1 MCPVHFKPVKPKND
15 FNLLINNGIWH
26 VRAFSIYIF
35 AITLTKFVNSGLEEG
50 FHAFFRLCQD
60 YFVFLWV
67 LSFVNKSSASNN
79 LVKRSLLFAA
89 VISVI
94 YGILQF
100 IDLDIF
106 NRQVNIN
113 RLSGFHKN
121 PYSYGGQLIVFFFF
135 LLGTFFEKK
144 INYKSTIFL
153 SACLFCIFNTSER
166 AVIFGVIAG
175 IIFYLIFQRL
185 YKNIKITKSKFWSW
199 MTILFIPIL
208 LTIAFNIKA
217 IKRLIYAITSIKDR
231 KINARF
237 KIWNIALAVWKKNL
251 LFGAG
256 KFPVI
261 YHQAGNEFSV
271 QVLTHAHNVFLQFL
285 ATAGVIGLFAFL
297 NLFYSIIQF
306 LIKNIKSSDYVI
318 SALAVLVAFFI
329 EGLFEYF
336 WGDSEVRY
344 LLLYFIGFVVGNL
357 SKSENMANHE

>member
-1 MCPVHFKPVKPKND
+1 M
-15 FNLLINNGIWH
+15 LINNGSWH

-67 LSFVNKSSASNN
+67 LSFVSNSTANNN

-94 YGILQF
+94 YGIFQF

-135 LLGTFFEKK
+135 LLGVFFENK
-144 INYKSTIFL
+144 INYKAIIFL

-166 AVIFGVIAG
+166 AVILGIIAG

-185 YKNIKITKSKFWSW
+185 YKNIKMTNRVFWNWAS
-199 MTILFIPIL
+199 IIFIPLL
-208 LTIAFNIKA
+208 LTVVFNIRA
-217 IKRLIYAITSIKDR
+217 IKRLFYTITLSKNG
-231 KINARF
+231 KSNARF

-251 LFGAG
+251 LFGTG
-256 KFPVI
+256 KFPTI
-261 YHQAGNEFSV
+261 YHETGNEFSV

-285 ATAGVIGLFAFL
+285 ATTGIVGLFAFL
-297 NLFYSIIQF
+297 NLFYSVIKF
-306 LIKNIKSSDYVI
+306 LIKNIKNSDYVI
-318 SALAVLVAFFI
+318 PTLAALVAFFI

-344 LLLYFIGFVVGNL
+344 LLIYFIGFVVGNL
-357 SKSENMANHE
+357 SKSKDYA

>member
-1 MCPVHFKPVKPKND
+1 M
-15 FNLLINNGIWH
+15 LINNGIWH

-50 FHAFFRLCQD
+50 FHVFFRLCQD

-67 LSFVNKSSASNN
+67 MSFVSKSSAGNN

-135 LLGTFFEKK
+135 LLGVFSEKK
-144 INYKSTIFL
+144 INYKSIIFL

-166 AVIFGVIAG
+166 AVILGIITG
-175 IIFYLIFQRL
+175 IIFYLTIQIL
-185 YKNIKITKSKFWSW
+185 YKNIKIIKGVFWNW
-199 MTILFIPIL
+199 AAIIFIPLL
-208 LTIAFNIKA
+208 LTVAFNIRA
-217 IKRLIYAITSIKDR
+217 IKRLFYTIIFSKNG
-231 KINARF
+231 KSNARF
-237 KIWNIALAVWKKNL
+237 KIWNIALATWKKNL
-251 LFGAG
+251 LFGTG

-285 ATAGVIGLFAFL
+285 ATAGVVGLFAFL
-297 NLFYSIIQF
+297 NLFYSIVRF

-318 SALAVLVAFFI
+318 PALAALVAFFI

-344 LLLYFIGFVVGNL
+344 LVLYFIGFVVGNL
-357 SKSENMANHE
+357 SKSKNIE